1 MFDIG
6 FWEIIVISVL
16 GLLVLGPERL
26 PVAIRTVSSWVK
38 TIKGAA
44 NSVKDELSHELKIQE
59 MHDNL
64 KKAEQLG
71 MNNISPELQESIDT
85 LREAT
90 ASVIRPYADSADLS
104 VTQQP
109 AEQTTPTERTT
120 AAELQIP
127 TEQATPTEPT
137 AQEKQA
143 TRQAIEQDE
152 K

>member
-44 NSVKDELSHELKIQE
+44 NSVKEELSHELKIQE

-64 KKAEQLG
+64 KKAEEMG
-71 MNNISPELQESIDT
+71 MKNISPELQESIDS

-90 ASVIRPYADSADLS
+90 ESVTKPYSQSVESTNTPAPDVSDSANTASVK
-104 VTQQP
+104 T
-109 AEQTTPTERTT
+109 
-120 AAELQIP
+120 
-127 TEQATPTEPT
+127 
-137 AQEKQA
+137 
-143 TRQAIEQDE
+143 IEQD
-152 K
+152 KI

>member
-64 KKAEQLG
+64 KKAENLG

-90 ASVIRPYADSADLS
+90 ASVTRPYADSMSD
-104 VTQQP
+104 VM
-109 AEQTTPTERTT
+109 
-120 AAELQIP
+120 
-127 TEQATPTEPT
+127 EQAKAGSAETKASNAATK
-137 AQEKQA
+137 AAKQ
-143 TRQAIEQDE
+143 IEQDKE
-152 K
+152 

>member
-64 KKAEQLG
+64 KKAENLG

-90 ASVIRPYADSADLS
+90 ASVTRPYAESMND
-104 VTQQP
+104 VM
-109 AEQTTPTERTT
+109 
-120 AAELQIP
+120 
-127 TEQATPTEPT
+127 EQA
-137 AQEKQA
+137 KA
-143 TRQAIEQDE
+143 TSPESIAAKTVAEADKPIEQD
-152 K
+152 KQ

>member
-6 FWEIIVISVL
+6 FWEIIVISIL

-64 KKAEQLG
+64 KKAENVG

-90 ASVIRPYADSADLS
+90 ASVTRPYADSMND
-104 VTQQP
+104 VM
-109 AEQTTPTERTT
+109 
-120 AAELQIP
+120 
-127 TEQATPTEPT
+127 EQAKATSPESIAAKTVTE
-137 AQEKQA
+137 ADKQ
-143 TRQAIEQDE
+143 IEQD
-152 K
+152 KK

>member
-6 FWEIIVISVL
+6 FWEIVVISVL

-26 PVAIRTVSSWVK
+26 PVAIKTVSSWVK

-90 ASVIRPYADSADLS
+90 ASVTRPYSGSADLS
-104 VTQQP
+104 VKQPSAAQQTSTVQQTLTEQTAQ
-109 AEQTTPTERTT
+109 AEQ
-120 AAELQIP
+120 ASLQA
-127 TEQATPTEPT
+127 TEQD
-137 AQEKQA
+137 K
-143 TRQAIEQDE
+143 

>member
-90 ASVIRPYADSADLS
+90 ASVTRPYTDSADLS
-104 VTQQP
+104 AKQPSEALQPSTVQQTP
-109 AEQTTPTERTT
+109 AEQITEVEQPTPVEQT
-120 AAELQIP
+120 A
-127 TEQATPTEPT
+127 
-137 AQEKQA
+137 
-143 TRQAIEQDE
+143 QAIEQD
-152 K
+152 KK

>member
-6 FWEIIVISVL
+6 FWEIVVISVL

-26 PVAIRTVSSWVK
+26 PVAIKTVSAWVK

-44 NSVKDELSHELKIQE
+44 NSVKEELSHELKIQE

-90 ASVIRPYADSADLS
+90 ASVTRPYADSVDLS
-104 VTQQP
+104 AKQLLSDQAIF
-109 AEQTTPTERTT
+109 AEQTTQAEQITQAEPTTQ
-120 AAELQIP
+120 AEPSLLQA
-127 TEQATPTEPT
+127 TEQD
-137 AQEKQA
+137 K
-143 TRQAIEQDE
+143 

>member
-64 KKAEQLG
+64 KKAEDLG
-71 MNNISPELQESIDT
+71 MKNISPELQESIDT

-90 ASVIRPYADSADLS
+90 ASVTRPYSESMDKVVTEAMASSPENAVKSESLNKPES
-104 VTQQP
+104 TSSIEIPTQQ
-109 AEQTTPTERTT
+109 
-120 AAELQIP
+120 
-127 TEQATPTEPT
+127 
-137 AQEKQA
+137 EK
-143 TRQAIEQDE
+143 I
-152 K
+152 